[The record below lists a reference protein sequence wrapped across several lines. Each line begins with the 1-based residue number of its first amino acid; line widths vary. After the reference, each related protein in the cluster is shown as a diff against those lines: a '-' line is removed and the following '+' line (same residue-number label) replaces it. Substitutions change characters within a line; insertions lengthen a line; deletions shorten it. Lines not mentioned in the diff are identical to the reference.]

1 MMAQPTLKGS
11 KVTTYGDLPA
21 KGDDAPDFT
30 AVKADMSEISLADY
44 KGSKVVLNIFPSVDT
59 PTCATSVRKFNEKAA
74 QQPGTKVICISA
86 DLPFAIGRF
95 CGAEGITNVVV
106 ASIFRNGNFG
116 RDYGVLMTDG
126 PLKGILSRAIV
137 VIDEE
142 GRVLHSEQ
150 VAEIANE
157 PDYEA
162 ALAAL

>member
-1 MMAQPTLKGS
+1 MAQPTLKGS
-11 KVTTYGDLPA
+11 KVTTFGDLPA

-30 AVKADMSEISLADY
+30 AVKADLSEISLSNY

-74 QQPGTKVICISA
+74 TRPGTKVICISA

-95 CGAEGITNVVV
+95 CGAEGISNVVV

-142 GRVLHSEQ
+142 GRVLYSEQ

-162 ALAAL
+162 ALATL

>member
-1 MMAQPTLKGS
+1 MAQPTLKGS

-21 KGDDAPDFT
+21 KGDEAPDFT
-30 AVKADMSEISLADY
+30 AVKADMSEISLSDY
-44 KGSKVVLNIFPSVDT
+44 KGRNVVLNIFPSVDT

-74 QQPGTKVICISA
+74 QKSDTTVICISA

-95 CGAEGITNVVV
+95 CGAEGISNVVV

-137 VIDEE
+137 VIGED

-162 ALAAL
+162 ALAAI

>member
-1 MMAQPTLKGS
+1 MAQPTLKGS
-11 KVTTYGDLPA
+11 TVTTYGDLPA

-74 QQPGTKVICISA
+74 QQAGTKVICISA

-95 CGAEGITNVVV
+95 CGAEGISNVVV